1 MGVEIAKEGKLLYHL
16 TKLKNLDSIVK
27 HGLMSRKELIE
38 KKMIFGDIADT
49 QIISKRQKLALDM
62 YIPFHFHPY
71 TAFDYA
77 VKQAN
82 TKEDMIYLCILREDA
97 AEMGFKILPK
107 HPLSQSEC
115 HLYDYEEGFHLID
128 WDTMTGAAIEGYAKQ
143 VKMAECLSEKV
154 LPISSFYSIFVKSDS
169 AAAKVFE
176 IFDKNNVNAQKL
188 YVNVRAGMF
197 RERDYY

>member
-38 KKMIFGDIADT
+38 NKIIFGDIADIH
-49 QIISKRQKLALDM
+49 IISKRQKLALDM

-82 TKEDMIYLCILREDA
+82 TKEDLIYLCVRREDA
-97 AEMGFKILPK
+97 AKMGFQILPK
-107 HPLSQSEC
+107 HPLSKSEY
-115 HLYDYEEGFHLID
+115 HLYDYEKGFQLID
-128 WDTMTGAAIEGYAKQ
+128 WDAMTGPDIENDAKQ
-143 VKMAECLSEKV
+143 VKMAECLSKET
-154 LPISSFYSIFVKSDS
+154 LPISSFHSIYVRTELIKDKVSEILKS
-169 AAAKVFE
+169 
-176 IFDKNNVNAQKL
+176 NNVDLQKP
-188 YVNVRAGMF
+188 YINVNEGMF
-197 RERDYY
+197 REHDYY